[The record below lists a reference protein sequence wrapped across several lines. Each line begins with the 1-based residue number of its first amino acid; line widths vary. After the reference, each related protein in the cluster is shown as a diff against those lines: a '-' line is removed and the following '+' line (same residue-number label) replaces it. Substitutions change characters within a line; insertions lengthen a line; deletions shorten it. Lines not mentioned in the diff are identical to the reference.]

1 MVSLFKALF
10 AISLMLLSILGLSGV
25 IYAFKRAITNERLN
39 QGRGSAIFVLGL
51 IFFCVGSIA
60 LAGLYKFVG
69 TITVYTILRVPL
81 EIVLFLIMMAS
92 LSAVPYLVLIGSSYE
107 TLRGSYGR
115 AGAIIFIGLAAL
127 GLFALGV
134 LSFYWLAS
142 MHGAPL

>member
-1 MVSLFKALF
+1 MDSLFKGLF
-10 AISLMLLSILGLSGV
+10 AISLMLLSIAGLVGV
-25 IYAFKRAITNERLN
+25 IYAFKRAFINERLN

-51 IFFCVGSIA
+51 ISLCVGSIA

-69 TITVYTILRVPL
+69 TSTVYPILRVLL
-81 EIVLFLIMMAS
+81 EIILFLVMMAS
-92 LSAVPYLVLIGSSYE
+92 LSAVPYLVLIGSSFDV
-107 TLRGSYGR
+107 LRGSFGR